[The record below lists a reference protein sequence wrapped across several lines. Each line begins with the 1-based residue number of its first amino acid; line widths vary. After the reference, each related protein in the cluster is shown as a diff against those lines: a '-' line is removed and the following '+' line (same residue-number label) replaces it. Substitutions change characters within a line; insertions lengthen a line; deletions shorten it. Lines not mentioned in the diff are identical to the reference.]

1 MPRLCGATMK
11 KAVEVILLLL
21 LLFFT
26 SHAKGTRYSP
36 PGKPALTRCRS
47 PEKETFTCWWEPG
60 SDGGLPT
67 TYALYYRKENSET
80 VFECPDYHTAGENS
94 CFFNKNDT
102 SIWVNYNIT
111 VVATNALGSTFSDPV
126 DIDVVYIVKPNPPER
141 VTVIVMEDKGWP
153 FLRVSWEPPHKADT
167 RSGWITLI
175 YEIRVKLEE
184 EDEWEMHLA
193 GQQKMF
199 NIFSLRSGGTYLV
212 QVRCKPDHGF
222 WSEWSSTSYI
232 KVPDYFHREK
242 SVWILITVFSA
253 FIFLI
258 LTWLLHM
265 NSHSLK
271 HCILPP
277 VPGPKIKGFDK
288 QLLKNGKSEEVFSA
302 LVVSDFPPIHSSNY
316 EDLLVEYLEV
326 YVPEEQELMLE
337 EGKDLHDGCLKSEG
351 SSSDSDSGRGSC
363 DSHTL
368 LMDKCGEAKEEER
381 QTDQERIGVEAQRH
395 QNRWEEEALTC
406 THEDM
411 VSPDVSSG
419 RVKTWPSVFSPLP
432 HYSSSPLNQQRSL
445 EMTQQHY
452 LSDSLFPPGPS
463 ASYLTQPGHSTKE
476 ALGQSSWELRL
487 SNQQPHQLHHQTPAR
502 LHLQAHSDVNISSI
516 GRKLTPAG
524 LHSPALRSTEYVEV
538 QRVNKEDM
546 VLLQP
551 VVSGR
556 GHSEGCPQIL
566 LGEDYSKV
574 KGVDRNN
581 MLLLQREVKEEDC
594 PCDHQEVSGAR
605 ENCCTSSGVTTTQK
619 PTACIH
625 TAMPAQDEVVLGMS
639 GYVDTASMCALPTY

>member
-1 MPRLCGATMK
+1 MK
-11 KAVEVILLLL
+11 KVVEVILLLL
-21 LLFFT
+21 LLVLT
-26 SHAKGTRYSP
+26 PHAKGTRYSP

-67 TYALYYRKENSET
+67 THALYYRKENSEA
-80 VFECPDYHTAGENS
+80 VYECPDYHTAGENS

-141 VTVIVMEDKGWP
+141 VTVTVMEDKGWP

-175 YEIRVKLEE
+175 YEIRVRLEE
-184 EDEWEMHLA
+184 ENDWEMHLA

-222 WSEWSSTSYI
+222 WSEWSSTSHI

-242 SVWILITVFSA
+242 SVWILITVFCA
-253 FIFLI
+253 FIFII
-258 LTWLLHM
+258 LSWLLHM
-265 NSHSLK
+265 NSNSLK

-302 LVVSDFPPIHSSNY
+302 LVVSDFPPTTSSNY

-326 YVPEEQELMLE
+326 YIPEEQELMLE
-337 EGKDLHDGCLKSEG
+337 ESKDLHDGCLKSEG
-351 SSSDSDSGRGSC
+351 STSDSDSGRGSC

-368 LMDKCGEAKEEER
+368 LMDKCGETKGEER
-381 QTDQERIGVEAQRH
+381 RTDQERTGMESQRH
-395 QNRWEEEALTC
+395 QKGWEEKGE
-406 THEDM
+406 M
-411 VSPDVSSG
+411 VSPDMSNG

-432 HYSSSPLNQQRSL
+432 QYSLSQQSQQSSL
-445 EMTQQHY
+445 EMSKQHY
-452 LSDSLFPPGPS
+452 LSDSLFPPSSTSSHPP
-463 ASYLTQPGHSTKE
+463 QPIHSTKE
-476 ALGQSSWELRL
+476 ALGPSYWEFGL
-487 SNQQPHQLHHQTPAR
+487 SNKQPHLLHPQTLAHR
-502 LHLQAHSDVNISSI
+502 QLQAHSDVNISSI
-516 GRKLTPAG
+516 GHKQAPAG
-524 LHSPALRSTEYVEV
+524 LQSPALRATEYVEV
-538 QRVNKEDM
+538 QRVNEEDM

-551 VVSGR
+551 VTSGR
-556 GHSEGCPQIL
+556 GCIEGGAQIPPM
-566 LGEDYSKV
+566 EDYSKV
-574 KGVDRNN
+574 KGVDSDN
-581 MLLLQREVKEEDC
+581 MLLLQRDMVEEDRY
-594 PCDHQEVSGAR
+594 PCEHQEMNGGR
-605 ENCCTSSGVTTTQK
+605 ENCCTLSTTQK
-619 PTACIH
+619 AAACIH
-625 TAMPAQDEVVLGMS
+625 SAMPIHDEMVQAVN
-639 GYVDTASMCALPTY
+639 GYVDTATVCTLPTY

>member
-1 MPRLCGATMK
+1 MMK
-11 KAVEVILLLL
+11 KVLEAVLLLL
-21 LLFFT
+21 LLFFMP
-26 SHAKGTRYSP
+26 HAKGMRYSP

-67 TYALYYRKENSET
+67 THALYYRKENSET
-80 VFECPDYHTAGENS
+80 ARECPDYHTAGENS

-126 DIDVVYIVKPNPPER
+126 DIDVVYIVMPNPPEN
-141 VTVIVMEDKGWP
+141 VTVTVMEDKDWP

-175 YEIRVKLEE
+175 YELRVKLEE
-184 EDEWEMHLA
+184 ENDWEMHLA

-199 NIFSLRSGGTYLV
+199 NIFSLRSGGRYLF

-232 KVPDYFHREK
+232 KVPDYFHRER
-242 SVWILITVFSA
+242 SMWILITVFSA

-288 QLLKNGKSEEVFSA
+288 QLLKNGNSKEVFSA
-302 LVVSDFPPIHSSNY
+302 LVVSDFPPTTSSNY

-337 EGKDLHDGCLKSEG
+337 ESKDLHDSCLKSE
-351 SSSDSDSGRGSC
+351 SSTSDSDSGRGSC
-363 DSHTL
+363 DSHVL

-381 QTDQERIGVEAQRH
+381 RTDQESSRMGTEVQRH
-395 QNRWEEEALTC
+395 QKDWEEEEVLTY

-411 VSPDVSSG
+411 VSPDMSSG

-432 HYSSSPLNQQRSL
+432 QYSSSPQDQRSSL
-445 EMTQQHY
+445 EMAKQHC
-452 LSDSLFPPGPS
+452 LSDSLLPPGS
-463 ASYLTQPGHSTKE
+463 TSSYLAQPGHSTKE
-476 ALGQSSWELRL
+476 ALGLSYWEFCL
-487 SNQQPHQLHHQTPAR
+487 SNKQPHLLHPQ
-502 LHLQAHSDVNISSI
+502 LQALRQLQTHSDVNITSI
-516 GRKLTPAG
+516 GHKQAPAG
-524 LHSPALRSTEYVEV
+524 LQSPALQPTEYVEV
-538 QRVNKEDM
+538 QRVNEEDM

-556 GHSEGCPQIL
+556 VRIESCPQMSQ
-566 LGEDYSKV
+566 GEYYSKV
-574 KGVDRNN
+574 KGVDSDN
-581 MLLLQREVKEEDC
+581 MLLLQREVMEGERC
-594 PCDHQEVSGAR
+594 PCEDLETNGVT
-605 ENCCTSSGVTTTQK
+605 ENCYRSSTVTTTQK
-619 PTACIH
+619 PTACSY
-625 TAMPAQDEVVLGMS
+625 TAMPVQDEMVLAVN
-639 GYVDTASMCALPTY
+639 GYVDTTAMFTLPTY

>member
-1 MPRLCGATMK
+1 MMK
-11 KAVEVILLLL
+11 KVLEVVPLLLL
-21 LLFFT
+21 LLFT
-26 SHAKGTRYSP
+26 LHAKGMSYSL

-67 TYALYYRKENSET
+67 TYALYYRKENSEI
-80 VFECPDYHTAGENS
+80 VHECPDYRTAGENS

-111 VVATNALGSTFSDPV
+111 VVATNTLGSTFSDPV
-126 DIDVVYIVKPNPPER
+126 DIDVVYIVMPNPPEN
-141 VTVIVMEDKGWP
+141 VTVTVMEDKGWP

-175 YEIRVKLEE
+175 YELRVKLEGE
-184 EDEWEMHLA
+184 NDSEMHLA
-193 GQQKMF
+193 GQQKTF

-232 KVPDYFHREK
+232 KVPDYFHRER

-271 HCILPP
+271 LCILPP
-277 VPGPKIKGFDK
+277 VPGPKIKGFDN
-288 QLLKNGKSEEVFSA
+288 QLLKNGKSKEVFSA
-302 LVVSDFPPIHSSNY
+302 LVVSDFPPTTSSNY

-337 EGKDLHDGCLKSEG
+337 ESKDLHDGCLKSE
-351 SSSDSDSGRGSC
+351 SSTSDSDSGRGSC
-363 DSHTL
+363 DSHVL

-381 QTDQERIGVEAQRH
+381 QTDQESSRMGMEAQRH
-395 QNRWEEEALTC
+395 QKDWEEEVLTYS
-406 THEDM
+406 HEGM
-411 VSPDVSSG
+411 VSPYMSSG

-432 HYSSSPLNQQRSL
+432 QYSSNPQDQRSSL
-445 EMTQQHY
+445 EMAKQHC
-452 LSDSLFPPGPS
+452 LSDSLLPPGS
-463 ASYLTQPGHSTKE
+463 TSSYLTQPGYSTKE
-476 ALGQSSWELRL
+476 ALGTNYWGFCL
-487 SNQQPHQLHHQTPAR
+487 SNKQPHLLHPQTQAR
-502 LHLQAHSDVNISSI
+502 RQLQAHSDVNISSI
-516 GRKLTPAG
+516 GRKQAPAG
-524 LHSPALRSTEYVEV
+524 LQSPALRPTEYVEV
-538 QRVNKEDM
+538 QRVIEEDM

-556 GHSEGCPQIL
+556 GRIVGCPHMPQ
-566 LGEDYSKV
+566 GEDYSKV
-574 KGVDRNN
+574 KGVNSDN
-581 MLLLQREVKEEDC
+581 MLLLQREVMEEDRC
-594 PCDHQEVSGAR
+594 PCEGLETNGVT
-605 ENCCTSSGVTTTQK
+605 ETCYTSSTVTAAQK
-619 PTACIH
+619 PTACSH
-625 TAMPAQDEVVLGMS
+625 TAMPVQDEMVLAVND
-639 GYVDTASMCALPTY
+639 YVATATIFTLPSY